1 MNQVQSKENTIK
13 LFGKFSYDD
22 IEVKD
27 LSLKPYMNIHT
38 RVSVPHTG
46 ASYCK
51 KSFEKAGMPLT
62 MRLAHGLM
70 RHGRNTSKSLLV
82 LKAIRDSFI
91 IIERLTKKNPI
102 QILVDACINAGP
114 RESTSRIGKGGSAK
128 RSSVDVSPM
137 RRLNL
142 SISFLTTGMRK
153 AAFKN
158 PKTLP
163 ETIADELIAASRGN
177 PNSFGVKKRD
187 EIERVAKSSR

>member
-13 LFGKFSYDD
+13 LFGKYTYDD
-22 IEVKD
+22 IEINDV
-27 LSLKPYMNIHT
+27 SLKPYINVHT

-46 ASYCK
+46 VSYCK
-51 KSFEKAGMPLT
+51 KQFEKASMPLT

-82 LKAIRDSFI
+82 LKAVRDAFI

-102 QILVDACINAGP
+102 QVLVDACINAGP
-114 RESTSRIGKGGSAK
+114 RESTARIGKGGSAK
-128 RSSVDVSPM
+128 RSSVDVSPL

-142 SISFLTTGMRK
+142 ALAYLTGGMRK

-158 PKTLP
+158 VKTLP
-163 ETIADELIAASRGN
+163 ETIAEELIAASRGN
-177 PNSFGVKKRD
+177 PNSYAVKKRD
-187 EIERVAKSSR
+187 EVERVAKSSR

>member
-1 MNQVQSKENTIK
+1 MNQVESKENTIK
-13 LFGKFSYDD
+13 LFGRYSYDD
-22 IEVKD
+22 IEVND
-27 LSLKPYMNIHT
+27 ISLKPYINVHT

-46 ASYCK
+46 SSYCK
-51 KSFEKAGMPLT
+51 KQFAKAGMPLT

-70 RHGRNTSKSLLV
+70 RHGRNTSKALLV
-82 LKAIRDSFI
+82 LKAVRDSFV

-102 QILVDACINAGP
+102 QILVDACINSGP
-114 RESTSRIGKGGSAK
+114 RESTARVGKGGSAK
-128 RSSVDVSPM
+128 RSSVDVSPL

-142 SISFLTTGMRK
+142 SVEYLTTGMRK

-158 PKTLP
+158 TKTLP

-177 PNSFGVKKRD
+177 PNSYAVKKRD